1 LLYGIKDPMLMPRYS
16 ETSIRQDLEEKMVF
30 LSGPRQVGKTTLAK
44 SFLHGKQDRY
54 FNWDNRQDRREIL
67 AARWPAEEATLVF
80 DEFHK
85 YRNWKA
91 WIKGEFDHHR
101 ERLKFLI
108 TGSARLDVYRK
119 GGDSLQGRYHSHRL
133 HGFSVSELLRSSVAI
148 EPFKELSFPQASY
161 SDTIETLFHYG
172 GFPEPFLKQNPR
184 FLRRWQ
190 REKMD
195 RFLREDI
202 RDLENVRD
210 LSALELLAE
219 LLAER
224 IGAPLSLQSLRED
237 LEVSHRAVSHWVDIL
252 ERLYYCHLVTPY
264 VHSAVRSL
272 RKAPKVY
279 LWDWSAIADEGSRF
293 ENLIAGHLLKMNHSL
308 EDREGYLMGLHY
320 LRDVSKREVDFLVTV
335 DKQPWF
341 AVECK
346 VAAHS
351 ANPSLRYFGE
361 RLQIPHLYQV
371 HLRGA
376 DDVLDGR
383 VRIMPA
389 GRFLGALP

>member
-1 LLYGIKDPMLMPRYS
+1 MLIPRYS
-16 ETSIRQDLEEKMVF
+16 ETSILQDLEEKMVF

-44 SFLHGKQDRY
+44 SFLHGKHDRY

-67 AARWPAEEATLVF
+67 AARWPAEDAILVF
-80 DEFHK
+80 DELHK
-85 YRNWKA
+85 YRSWKA

-133 HGFSVSELLRSSVAI
+133 HGFSVSELEHLSVAI
-148 EPFKELSFPQASY
+148 EPLKALSFPDESY
-161 SDTIETLFHYG
+161 GDTIETLFHYG
-172 GFPEPFLKQNPR
+172 GFPEPFLKQNSR

-210 LSALELLAE
+210 LSALELLADM
-219 LLAER
+219 LAER
-224 IGAPLSLQSLRED
+224 VGAPLSLQSLRED

-252 ERLYYCHLVTPY
+252 ERLYYCYLVTPY
-264 VHSAVRSL
+264 AHSTVRSL
-272 RKAPKVY
+272 RKAPKLY
-279 LWDWSAIADEGSRF
+279 LWDWSVIADEGSRF
-293 ENLIAGHLLKMNHSL
+293 ENLIAGHLLKMCHFL
-308 EDREGYLMGLHY
+308 EDREGYRMGLHY
-320 LRDVSKREVDFLVTV
+320 LRDVSKREVDFLVSV
-335 DKQPWF
+335 DKKPWF

-346 VAAHS
+346 MSGHS
-351 ANPSLRYFGE
+351 VNPSLRYFGE
-361 RLQIPHLYQV
+361 RLQIPYLYQV
-371 HLRGA
+371 SLRGS
-376 DDVLDGR
+376 DDLLDGR

-389 GRFLGALP
+389 ARFLCALP

>member
-1 LLYGIKDPMLMPRYS
+1 MLIPRYS
-16 ETSIRQDLEEKMVF
+16 ETSILHDLAEKMVF

-44 SFLHGKQDRY
+44 SLLHGKQDRY

-67 AARWPAEEATLVF
+67 AARWPAEDAILVF
-80 DEFHK
+80 DELHK

-133 HGFSVSELLRSSVAI
+133 HGLSVSELERLSVAI
-148 EPFKELSFPQASY
+148 EPLKELTFPDESY
-161 SDTIETLFHYG
+161 GDTIETLFHYG
-172 GFPEPFLKQNPR
+172 GFPEPFLKQNSR

-210 LSALELLAE
+210 LSALELLSD

-224 IGAPLSLQSLRED
+224 IGAPLSLQSIRED

-252 ERLYYCHLVTPY
+252 ERLYYCYLVTPY
-264 VHSAVRSL
+264 AHSTVRSL
-272 RKAPKVY
+272 RKAPKLY

-293 ENLIAGHLLKMNHSL
+293 ENLIAGHLLKMCHFL
-308 EDREGYLMGLHY
+308 EDREGYRMGLHY

-335 DKQPWF
+335 DKKPWF

-346 VAAHS
+346 VSGHS
-351 ANPSLRYFGE
+351 VNPSLRYFGE
-361 RLQIPHLYQV
+361 RLQIPYLYQV
-371 HLRGA
+371 SLKGS
-376 DDVLDGR
+376 DDLLDGR

-389 GRFLGALP
+389 AKFLCALP

>member
-1 LLYGIKDPMLMPRYS
+1 MLIPRYS
-16 ETSIRQDLEEKMVF
+16 ATSILRDLEEKMVF
-30 LSGPRQVGKTTLAK
+30 LSGPRQVGKTTLVK

-67 AARWPAEEATLVF
+67 AARWPAEDATLVF
-80 DEFHK
+80 DELHK
-85 YRNWKA
+85 YRSWKA

-133 HGFSVSELLRSSVAI
+133 HGFTMSELERRSVAI
-148 EPFKELSFPQASY
+148 EPFKELSFPDASCG
-161 SDTIETLFHYG
+161 DVIETLFHYG
-172 GFPEPFLKQNPR
+172 GFPEPFLKQNQR

-210 LSALELLAE
+210 LSALELLSD

-252 ERLYYCHLVTPY
+252 ERLYYTVT
-264 VHSAVRSL
+264 SL
-272 RKAPKVY
+272 RPMPTAPFVPCAKLPRPTSGTGPSSPMKA
-279 LWDWSAIADEGSRF
+279 AA
-293 ENLIAGHLLKMNHSL
+293 LK
-308 EDREGYLMGLHY
+308 
-320 LRDVSKREVDFLVTV
+320 
-335 DKQPWF
+335 
-341 AVECK
+341 
-346 VAAHS
+346 
-351 ANPSLRYFGE
+351 
-361 RLQIPHLYQV
+361 I
-371 HLRGA
+371 
-376 DDVLDGR
+376 
-383 VRIMPA
+383 
-389 GRFLGALP
+389 

>member
-1 LLYGIKDPMLMPRYS
+1 MLIPRYS
-16 ETSIRQDLEEKMVF
+16 ETSILQDLGEKMVF

-44 SFLHGKQDRY
+44 SLLHGKRDRY
-54 FNWDNRQDRREIL
+54 FNWDNRQDRRKLL

-80 DEFHK
+80 DELHK
-85 YRNWKA
+85 FRGWKA
-91 WIKGEFDHHR
+91 WIKGEFDHHQ

-133 HGFSVSELLRSSVAI
+133 HGFSVSELGRMSVAI
-148 EPFKELSFPQASY
+148 EPLRELSFPDKSY
-161 SDTIETLFHYG
+161 GDTIETLFHYG

-210 LSALELLAE
+210 LSALELLADM
-219 LLAER
+219 LAER
-224 IGAPLSLQSLRED
+224 VGAPLSLQSIRED

-252 ERLYYCHLVTPY
+252 ERLYYCYRVTPY
-264 VHSAVRSL
+264 AHSTVRSL
-272 RKAPKVY
+272 RKSPKLY
-279 LWDWSAIADEGSRF
+279 LWDWSGIADEGSRF
-293 ENLIAGHLLKMNHSL
+293 ENLIAGHLLKMCHSL
-308 EDREGYLMGLHY
+308 EDREGYRMGLHY
-320 LRDVSKREVDFLVTV
+320 LRDVSKREVDFLVSV
-335 DKQPWF
+335 DKKPWF

-346 VAAHS
+346 MSGHS
-351 ANPSLRYFGE
+351 VNPSLRYFGE
-361 RLQIPHLYQV
+361 RLQIPYLYQV
-371 HLRGA
+371 SLRESG
-376 DDVLDGR
+376 DLLDGR

-389 GRFLGALP
+389 AKFLCALP

>member
-1 LLYGIKDPMLMPRYS
+1 MLIPRYS
-16 ETSIRQDLEEKMVF
+16 ATSILRDLEEKMVF

-67 AARWPAEEATLVF
+67 AARWPAEDATLVF
-80 DEFHK
+80 DELHK
-85 YRNWKA
+85 YRSWKA

-133 HGFSVSELLRSSVAI
+133 HGLSVSELERLSVAI
-148 EPFKELSFPQASY
+148 EPLKELTFPDESY
-161 SDTIETLFHYG
+161 GDTIETLFHYG
-172 GFPEPFLKQNPR
+172 GFPEPFLKQNQR

-210 LSALELLAE
+210 LSALELLADM
-219 LLAER
+219 LAER
-224 IGAPLSLQSLRED
+224 VGAPLSLQSLRQD

-252 ERLYYCHLVTPY
+252 ERLYYCYLVTPY
-264 VHSAVRSL
+264 AHSTVRSL
-272 RKAPKVY
+272 RKAPKLY

-293 ENLIAGHLLKMNHSL
+293 ENLIAGHLLKMCHFL
-308 EDREGYLMGLHY
+308 EDREGYRMGLHY

-335 DKQPWF
+335 DKRPWF

-346 VAAHS
+346 MSTHS
-351 ANPSLRYFGE
+351 VNPALRYFGE
-361 RLQIPHLYQV
+361 RLQIPYLYQV
-371 HLRGA
+371 SLNGS
-376 DDVLDGR
+376 DDLLDGR

-389 GRFLGALP
+389 AKFLCALP

>member
-1 LLYGIKDPMLMPRYS
+1 MLIPRYS
-16 ETSIRQDLEEKMVF
+16 ETSILQDLGEKMVF

-44 SFLHGKQDRY
+44 SFLHKKQDRY

-67 AARWPAEEATLVF
+67 AARWPAEDATLVF
-80 DEFHK
+80 DELHK

-133 HGFSVSELLRSSVAI
+133 HGFSVSELESLDVVI
-148 EPFKELSFPQASY
+148 EPLKELTFPDESY
-161 SDTIETLFHYG
+161 NDVIETLFHYG

-190 REKMD
+190 KEKMD

-202 RDLENVRD
+202 RDLESVRD
-210 LSALELLAE
+210 LSALEMLADM
-219 LLAER
+219 LAER
-224 IGAPLSLQSLRED
+224 VGAPLSLHSLRED
-237 LEVSHRAVSHWVDIL
+237 LSVSHRALSHWVDIL
-252 ERLYYCHLVTPY
+252 GRLYYCYLVTPFA
-264 VHSAVRSL
+264 HSTVRSL
-272 RKAPKVY
+272 RKAPKLY
-279 LWDWSAIADEGSRF
+279 LWDWSVLADEGSRF
-293 ENLIAGHLLKMNHSL
+293 ENLVAGHLLKMCHFL
-308 EDREGYLMGLHY
+308 EDREGYRMGLHY
-320 LRDVSKREVDFLVTV
+320 LRDVSKREVDFLVAV
-335 DKQPWF
+335 DKKPWF

-346 VAAHS
+346 LSGHAT
-351 ANPSLRYFGE
+351 NPSLRYFGE
-361 RLQIPHLYQV
+361 RLQIPYLYQV
-371 HLRGA
+371 SLRESE
-376 DDVLDGR
+376 DLLDGR

-389 GRFLGALP
+389 SRFLGALP